1 MEFSELR
8 RGILNKLADGEF
20 HSGTELSEALK
31 VSRTAVWKQLNA
43 LQEFGIEFT
52 AVTGKGYRLDRPIEL
67 LQQKVIK
74 DALTEDARSLISA
87 IFIHDQIHSTNAYL
101 IEQSDHVTTSGMV
114 CLAEYQTAGKG
125 RRGRQWV
132 SPFGNNVYLSVLWK
146 YQSGPATISGI
157 SLAAG
162 VAIIRVL
169 KKFDVSG
176 IGLKWPNDIYWNG
189 RKLGGIL
196 VEVSGETEGPCTV
209 VLGIGLNVFI
219 PDKDAENID
228 QEWVDLTRIT
238 REKPPSRNILAAS
251 VLNELMTV
259 LAKFDSDGINA
270 YLNEWRSYD
279 CLRGNCAT
287 VHIGSRQFSGVVE
300 GINDNG
306 MLLIRHDDG
315 KIVPYA
321 SGEVSFNPVDIS

>member
-8 RGILNKLADGEF
+8 RGILNKLADGQF

-67 LQQKVIK
+67 LQQKAIK
-74 DALTEDARSLISA
+74 NALTKEASSLISA

-101 IEQSDHVTTSGMV
+101 TEQSDNAKSSGMV

-132 SPFGNNVYLSVLWK
+132 SPFGNNIYLSVLWK
-146 YQSGPATISGI
+146 YQSGPASISGL
-157 SLAAG
+157 SLAVG
-162 VAIIRVL
+162 VATIRAI
-169 KKFDVSG
+169 KKFNVNG
-176 IGLKWPNDIYWNG
+176 IGLKWPNDIYWNSK
-189 RKLGGIL
+189 KLGGIL

-219 PDKDAENID
+219 PEKDAGNID
-228 QEWVDLTRIT
+228 QEWADLTRIT
-238 REKPPSRNILAAS
+238 GQKPPSRNALAAS
-251 VLNELMTV
+251 VLNELMTILV
-259 LAKFDSDGINA
+259 NFDRDGITA
-270 YLNEWRSYD
+270 YLDEWRSYD
-279 CLRGNCAT
+279 CLQGNDAT
-287 VHIGSRQFSGVVE
+287 VHIGNRQFSGVVE
-300 GINDNG
+300 GVDDSG
-306 MLLIRHDDG
+306 MLLIKHDNG
-315 KIVPYA
+315 KIKAYT
-321 SGEVSFNPVDIS
+321 SGEVSFNPAI

>member
-8 RGILNKLADGEF
+8 RGILNKLADGQF
-20 HSGTELSEALK
+20 HSGTELSEELK
-31 VSRTAVWKQLNA
+31 VSRTTVWKQLNA

-52 AVTGKGYRLDRPIEL
+52 AVSGKGYRLDRPIEL
-67 LQQKVIK
+67 LKQKTIK
-74 DALTEDARSLISA
+74 KDLSKVASSLISA

-101 IEQSDHVTTSGMV
+101 TEQSDIDTSSGMV

-132 SPFGNNVYLSVLWK
+132 SPFGNNIYLSVLWK
-146 YQSGPATISGI
+146 YQCGLASLSGL

-162 VAIIRVL
+162 VSVIRAL
-169 KKFDVSG
+169 NKFNVYG

-196 VEVSGETEGPCTV
+196 VEVSGESEGPCSV

-219 PDKDAENID
+219 PDRDAGNID
-228 QEWVDLTRIT
+228 QEWADLTRIMGQ
-238 REKPPSRNILAAS
+238 KPPSRNALVAS

-259 LAKFDSDGINA
+259 LAKFDIDGITA
-270 YLNEWRSYD
+270 YLDEWRSYD
-279 CLRGNCAT
+279 CLQGYDAT
-287 VHIGSRQFSGVVE
+287 VHIGNRQFSGRVE
-300 GINDNG
+300 GVDDSGMILIKHDNG
-306 MLLIRHDDG
+306 
-315 KIVPYA
+315 KIKAYA
-321 SGEVSFNPVDIS
+321 SGEVSFNPKGLS